1 MCLSETK
8 RESMDVTKEQLS
20 EVLCKQTLKMHLYQ
34 PFYISCLGE
43 SELMN
48 DIIGRYGL
56 VKKFATFVRLT
67 KDYSYRNHIIF
78 TLFAD

>member
-1 MCLSETK
+1 
-8 RESMDVTKEQLS
+8 MDVTKEQLS